1 MTSTP
6 AKPGQSRF
14 WLYLPFALLALIAL
28 LWSGLWFYVKGRV
41 ANGIELALANE
52 LQLGR
57 NWACADHRVSGFP
70 FRIEVHCSAL
80 KVTSAR
86 DNGDYTAT
94 TGPLIALGQIYTPG
108 LILVEAKGPLQ
119 LKTPDGSVV
128 DAKWN
133 LLSASFKKS
142 GESFERLSAVF
153 TQPAVTISRT
163 GAAPISTSAQSLELH
178 LRPTPS
184 RPAAD
189 GAIDAALTAKAAII
203 PALDQLMSQD
213 RPTDLDLNA
222 MILHATVFQ
231 RGLNPETLEGWRQQ
245 MGQIE
250 LRKITMVKGEARL
263 EASGQVAL
271 DDLKRVKGRLES
283 AVTGVDR
290 IAGIRVG
297 GFANLMQGNRPAAP
311 GTTAAPALRPL
322 PAIEWRAGRTWLG
335 PLRLPL
341 PALEP
346 LY

>member
-57 NWACADHRVSGFP
+57 NWACTDHRISGFP

-94 TGPLIALGQIYTPG
+94 TGPLVALGQIYTPG

-133 LLSASFKKS
+133 LLSASFKRS

-153 TQPAVTISRT
+153 MQPAVTVSRT
-163 GAAPISTSAQSLELH
+163 GVAPVSISAQSLELH
-178 LRPTPS
+178 LRP
-184 RPAAD
+184 
-189 GAIDAALTAKAAII
+189 
-203 PALDQLMSQD
+203 
-213 RPTDLDLNA
+213 
-222 MILHATVFQ
+222 
-231 RGLNPETLEGWRQQ
+231 
-245 MGQIE
+245 
-250 LRKITMVKGEARL
+250 
-263 EASGQVAL
+263 
-271 DDLKRVKGRLES
+271 
-283 AVTGVDR
+283 
-290 IAGIRVG
+290 
-297 GFANLMQGNRPAAP
+297 
-311 GTTAAPALRPL
+311 
-322 PAIEWRAGRTWLG
+322 
-335 PLRLPL
+335 
-341 PALEP
+341 
-346 LY
+346 